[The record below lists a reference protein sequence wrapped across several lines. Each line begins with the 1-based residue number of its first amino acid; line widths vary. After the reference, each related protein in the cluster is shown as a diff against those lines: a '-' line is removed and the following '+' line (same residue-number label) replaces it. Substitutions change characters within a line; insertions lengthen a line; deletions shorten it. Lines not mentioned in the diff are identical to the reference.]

1 MAATAV
7 QLNDNEEQQQIA
19 YLESVVAKQ
28 KAAYE
33 ASPYPSAKERR
44 ADLDKLAAALRKYKD
59 ELAQAVNSD
68 FSSRSKAET
77 MIAEIM
83 VTLECISY
91 NRKNLKKWMKP
102 SRRHVSALFAP
113 ASNKV
118 HYQPKGVVGIMVPWN
133 YPVQL
138 AAAPLATALASG
150 NRAVIKMSEFTP
162 ATNEVMQR
170 MLAEFFPEEQVA
182 ILSGE
187 AEVGAAFSN
196 IHWDH
201 LIFTGS
207 TAVARHVMSAC
218 GKNLVPVTLELGG
231 KSPCIITD
239 STDLKAAAKAIVF
252 GKATNAG
259 QTCIAPD
266 YILCP
271 KHKVAGLKAAV
282 TEQYKQNFPTLKAN
296 NDYTAI
302 INERQHA
309 RLQGLLKDAESKGAN
324 ITQLNNANEDFA
336 GTRKIPLTI
345 VENTNEDM
353 TIMQDEI
360 FGPLLPVLAYDSLDE
375 AITYIKKGPRPLA
388 LYLFSFNSAE
398 QNKVLSETHAGGVT
412 INDCLTHIAQDD
424 MPFGGVGDSGIGA
437 YHGKEGFVSLSHA
450 KSVHKKGRINMG
462 HLIHAPHDRFMHK
475 LIYKFII
482 R

>member
-1 MAATAV
+1 MSATAV
-7 QLNDNEEQQQIA
+7 QLKDTEEELQIA
-19 YLESVVAKQ
+19 FLNDVVARQ
-28 KAAYE
+28 KSAYA
-33 ASPYPSAKERR
+33 ASPYPSADLRR
-44 ADLDKLAAALRKYKD
+44 ADLDKLSAILRKYKN
-59 ELAQAVNSD
+59 ELAQAVNTD
-68 FSSRSKAET
+68 FSSRSTAET

-83 VTLECISY
+83 VTLECINY

-102 SRRHVSALFAP
+102 SSRHVSALFAP

-118 HYQPKGVVGIMVPWN
+118 HFQPKGVVGIMVPWN

-138 AAAPLATALASG
+138 AIAPLATALAAG

-162 ATNEVMQR
+162 ATNEIIRR
-170 MLAEFFPEEQVA
+170 MLAEAFSEDQVA

-187 AEVGAAFSN
+187 ANVGAAFSN

-207 TAVARHVMSAC
+207 TSVARHVMSAC

-239 STDLKAAAKAIVF
+239 TTNLKTAAQAIIF

-266 YILCP
+266 YILCA
-271 KHKVAGLKAAV
+271 KNRVEDLKAALIDR
-282 TEQYKQNFPTLKAN
+282 YKESFPTLKNN

-302 INERQHA
+302 INDRQHL
-309 RLQGLLKDAESKGAN
+309 RLASLLKDAESKGAN
-324 ITQLNNANEDFA
+324 ITTLNPANEDFA
-336 GTRKIPLTI
+336 GTRKMPLSI
-345 VENTNEDM
+345 VENTTEDM

-360 FGPLLPVLAYDSLDE
+360 FGPLLPILTYDNIDQ
-375 AITYIKKGPRPLA
+375 AISHINDGPRPLA
-388 LYLFSFNSAE
+388 LYLFSFNGSE
-398 QNKVLSETHAGGVT
+398 QKQVLTQTHAGGVT

-437 YHGKEGFVSLSHA
+437 YHGKEGFTSLSHA

>member
-1 MAATAV
+1 MTATAV
-7 QLNDNEEQQQIA
+7 QFQDTEEQQQIDF
-19 YLESVVAKQ
+19 LNDVVAKQ
-28 KAAYE
+28 KTAYGAA
-33 ASPYPSAKERR
+33 PYPSLDQRR
-44 ADLDKLAAALRKYKD
+44 SDLDKLSTVLRKYKD
-59 ELAQAVNSD
+59 ELAQAVNTD
-68 FSSRSKAET
+68 FSSRSTAET

-83 VTLECISY
+83 VTLECVKY

-102 SRRHVSALFAP
+102 SNRHVSALFAP

-118 HYQPKGVVGIMVPWN
+118 HFQPKGVVGIMVPWN

-138 AAAPLATALASG
+138 AAAPLATALAAG

-162 ATNEVMQR
+162 ATNEVMRR
-170 MLAEFFPEEQVA
+170 MLAEAFSEDQVA

-187 AEVGAAFSN
+187 AAVGAAFSN
-196 IHWDH
+196 VHWDH

-207 TAVARHVMSAC
+207 SSVARHVMSAC

-231 KSPCIITD
+231 KSPCIITN
-239 STDLKAAAKAIVF
+239 TTNLKTAAQAIIF

-271 KHKVAGLKAAV
+271 KNQVEDLKGAL
-282 TEQYKQNFPTLKAN
+282 TERYKACFPTLKGN

-302 INERQHA
+302 INERQHL
-309 RLQGLLKDAESKGAN
+309 RLSGLLKDAETKGAK
-324 ITQLNNANEDFA
+324 ITTLNPANEDFA
-336 GTRKIPLTI
+336 GTRKMPLSM
-345 VENTNEDM
+345 VENTTEDM
-353 TIMQDEI
+353 IIMQDEI
-360 FGPLLPVLAYDSLDE
+360 FGPLLPIL
-375 AITYIKKGPRPLA
+375 TYESMDQAVAHINNGPRPLA
-388 LYLFSFNSAE
+388 LYLFSFNRSE
-398 QNKVLSETHAGGVT
+398 QDQILTQTHAGGVT

-437 YHGKEGFVSLSHA
+437 YHGKEGFTSLSHA

-475 LIYKFII
+475 LIYKYII
-482 R
+482 N

>member
-1 MAATAV
+1 MSATAV
-7 QLNDNEEQQQIA
+7 QLKDTEEELQIA
-19 YLESVVAKQ
+19 FLNDVVARQ
-28 KAAYE
+28 KSAYA
-33 ASPYPSAKERR
+33 ASPYPSADLRR
-44 ADLDKLAAALRKYKD
+44 ADLDKLSAILRKYKN
-59 ELAQAVNSD
+59 ELAQAVNTD
-68 FSSRSKAET
+68 FSSRSTAET

-83 VTLECISY
+83 VTLECIKY

-102 SRRHVSALFAP
+102 SSRHVSALFAP

-118 HYQPKGVVGIMVPWN
+118 HFQPKGVVGIMVPWN

-138 AAAPLATALASG
+138 AIAPLATALAAG

-162 ATNEVMQR
+162 ATNEIIRR
-170 MLAEFFPEEQVA
+170 MLAEAFSEDQVA

-187 AEVGAAFSN
+187 ANVGAAFSN

-207 TAVARHVMSAC
+207 TSVARHVMSAC

-239 STDLKAAAKAIVF
+239 TTNLKTAAQAIIF

-266 YILCP
+266 YILCA
-271 KHKVAGLKAAV
+271 KNRVEDLKAALIDR
-282 TEQYKQNFPTLKAN
+282 YKESFPTLKNN

-302 INERQHA
+302 INDRQHL
-309 RLQGLLKDAESKGAN
+309 RLAGLLKDAESKGAN
-324 ITQLNNANEDFA
+324 ITTLNPANEDFA
-336 GTRKIPLTI
+336 GTRKMPLSI
-345 VENTNEDM
+345 VENTTEDM

-360 FGPLLPVLAYDSLDE
+360 FGPLLPILTYDNIDQ
-375 AITYIKKGPRPLA
+375 AISHINDGPRPLA
-388 LYLFSFNSAE
+388 LYLFSFNGSE
-398 QNKVLSETHAGGVT
+398 QKQVLTQTHAGGVT

-437 YHGKEGFVSLSHA
+437 YHGKEGFTSLSHA

>member
-1 MAATAV
+1 MTAAAV
-7 QLNDNEEQQQIA
+7 QLNDSEEQQQIA
-19 YLESVVAKQ
+19 YLSDVVAKQ
-28 KAAYE
+28 KAAFG
-33 ASPYPSAKERR
+33 AAPYPSIQQRR
-44 ADLDKLAAALRKYKD
+44 ADLDKLSSALRKYKD
-59 ELAQAVNSD
+59 ELAVAINAD
-68 FSSRSKAET
+68 FSSRSTAET

-91 NRKNLKKWMKP
+91 NRKNLKKFMKP

-138 AAAPLATALASG
+138 AAAPLATALAAG

-162 ATNEVMQR
+162 ATNDVMRR
-170 MLAEFFPEEQVA
+170 MLADAFPEDQVA

-187 AEVGAAFSN
+187 AAVGAAFSS

-207 TAVARHVMSAC
+207 TSVARHVMSAC

-231 KSPCIITD
+231 KSPCIITE
-239 STDLKAAAKAIVF
+239 STNLKSAAQAIIF

-266 YILCP
+266 YIQCP
-271 KHKVAGLKAAV
+271 KHMVNDLKAALAERYE
-282 TEQYKQNFPTLKAN
+282 TCFPLLKDN

-302 INERQHA
+302 INDRQHL
-309 RLQGLLKDAESKGAN
+309 RLQGLLKDADAKGAN
-324 ITQLNNANEDFA
+324 ITILNHANEDFS
-336 GTRKIPLTI
+336 GSRKMPLSI
-345 VENTNEDM
+345 VENTSEDM

-360 FGPLLPVLAYDSLDE
+360 FGPLLPILTYDSLDQ
-375 AITYIKKGPRPLA
+375 AIGHINSGPRPLA
-388 LYLFSFNSAE
+388 LYLFSFNGAE
-398 QNKVLSETHAGGVT
+398 QDKVLTQTHAGGVT

-450 KSVHKKGRINMG
+450 KSVHKKGHINMG
-462 HLIHAPHDRFMHK
+462 HLVHAPHNRFMHK